1 MEISL
6 LIVWPAQPGLLSAAH
21 SPWKRTAIFCLVRE
35 GTGVSLQA
43 WGPQGQLLF
52 CTRMK
57 PPWVCDPAKLW
68 VLGMA
73 LEHCFNATAPSSWIF
88 SERRNIW
95 FGKNKKKREQGGQ
108 QKVRDTSGHPSFGG
122 ARCSSPLRGE
132 HNPRLCARSEYI
144 SPLSLSQMEPIE
156 ACEVPCGA
164 GAGTQ
169 LATAMLHVPLRSK
182 RMHATSNAPKS
193 VIDSSK
199 FMGRRDGAWVGE
211 RKHEKTFSCSL
222 WSFLCTSLKKKHA
235 HTHKICRSSP
245 PNPALFDLCCRG
257 FALLPKAAL
266 LVGLG
271 WEQLHCCRGGGTEPR
286 GSQHHSHP
294 AVTLP
299 SPRAAGWGDSPAAPW
314 PPFSGAPAALI
325 NTNGWVIPP
334 PSGAGGRG
342 FMELCSCV

>member
-1 MEISL
+1 MVL
-6 LIVWPAQPGLLSAAH
+6 KG
-21 SPWKRTAIFCLVRE
+21 
-35 GTGVSLQA
+35 
-43 WGPQGQLLF
+43 
-52 CTRMK
+52 
-57 PPWVCDPAKLW
+57 CDY
-68 VLGMA
+68 
-73 LEHCFNATAPSSWIF
+73 
-88 SERRNIW
+88 
-95 FGKNKKKREQGGQ
+95 
-108 QKVRDTSGHPSFGG
+108 
-122 ARCSSPLRGE
+122 
-132 HNPRLCARSEYI
+132 YI
-144 SPLSLSQMEPIE
+144 S
-156 ACEVPCGA
+156 
-164 GAGTQ
+164 
-169 LATAMLHVPLRSK
+169 
-182 RMHATSNAPKS
+182 SNALITTELS
-193 VIDSSK
+193 V
-199 FMGRRDGAWVGE
+199 WQV
-211 RKHEKTFSCSL
+211 HTHWL
-222 WSFLCTSLKKKHA
+222 YTHTHT